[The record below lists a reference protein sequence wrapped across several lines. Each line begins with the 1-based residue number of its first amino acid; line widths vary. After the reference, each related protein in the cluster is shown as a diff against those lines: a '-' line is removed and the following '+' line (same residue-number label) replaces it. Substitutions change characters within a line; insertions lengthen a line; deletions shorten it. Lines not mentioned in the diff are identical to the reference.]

1 MKITYDDAKNA
12 RNIRERNL
20 PFSLANGF
28 EFASAILEQDN
39 RRAYSEV
46 RIKAVGNIG
55 NRLHVLIFI
64 PTFEGIRVISLRKA
78 NAREVKRYEAR
89 TRS

>member
-20 PFSLANGF
+20 PFSLAKDF
-28 EFASAILEQDN
+28 EFANAIVVQDK
-39 RRAYSEV
+39 RRTYSEI
-46 RIKAVGNIG
+46 RMKAVGNIG
-55 NRLHVLIFI
+55 NRLHVLIFV
-64 PTFEGIRVISLRKA
+64 PTFEGIRIISLRKA
-78 NAREVKRYEAR
+78 NAREVKRYAAQ